1 MKTDL
6 KDQKSSTGTQIEL
19 NMRANPDYLC
29 VARTAVR
36 QVAQS
41 IGLKEESIEPITL
54 AVVEALTNVI
64 RHSYGGLCDKP
75 IILKLS
81 RIHYCDQDKTAMEV
95 LIRDFGEQVNPE
107 SIRGRDLDEIRP
119 GGVGVHIMK
128 SVMDEVEYTPNEDC
142 GMQLRMVKYID

>member
-1 MKTDL
+1 MKTDE
-6 KDQKSSTGTQIEL
+6 KAQNSSIDAKIEL
-19 NMRANPDYLC
+19 NMCADPDYLS

-41 IGLKEESIEPITL
+41 VGIKEEDIEQITL

-64 RHSYGGLCDKP
+64 RHSYGGPCNKP
-75 IILKLS
+75 VILKLS
-81 RIHYCDQDKTAMEV
+81 RIKYRDQAKAAIEI
-95 LIRDFGEQVNPE
+95 LIRDFGRQVDPKT
-107 SIRGRDLDEIRP
+107 IKGRALEDVEP

-128 SVMDEVEYTPNEDC
+128 SVMDEVEYTPNKDC